1 VCCLARTPITNSEPV
16 ALSPYNKTE
25 YRRASLVERPS
36 SKYQS
41 CAIQIIQVKN
51 KFLSEAP
58 KFFRFLMIPTSSSR
72 YLLYH
77 SPPMAYLNKPGN
89 NGPPVF
95 PHIFADVYHLSALM
109 LNPLGVTHSVQAYT
123 REHHRQERELKAIRT
138 LRSFGK
144 VQIPVY
150 RSVIWYSIVV
160 RRPIWRILNPRR

>member
-1 VCCLARTPITNSEPV
+1 
-16 ALSPYNKTE
+16 
-25 YRRASLVERPS
+25 
-36 SKYQS
+36 
-41 CAIQIIQVKN
+41 
-51 KFLSEAP
+51 
-58 KFFRFLMIPTSSSR
+58 MISTSSSW

-95 PHIFADVYHLSALM
+95 PHIFADVYHLSDLM
-109 LNPLGVTHSVQAYT
+109 LNSLEVTHSVQAYT
-123 REHHRQERELKAIRT
+123 RKHHRQERELKAIRT

-160 RRPIWRILNPRR
+160 RRPIWRILNPRRRLFLCRRTGVVSGEMDLVIIQDLLEFCRCRCGTHDRNLV